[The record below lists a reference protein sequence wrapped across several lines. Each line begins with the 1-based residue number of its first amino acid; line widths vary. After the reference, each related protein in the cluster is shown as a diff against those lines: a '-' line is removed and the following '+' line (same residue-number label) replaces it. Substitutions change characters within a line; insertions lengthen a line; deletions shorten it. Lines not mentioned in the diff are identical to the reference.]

1 MSFDNYNQSIGALS
15 DMASQSIQK
24 QRAILEQKEKGE
36 DMAKTVGETKL
47 FMSAHGIHASLKPV
61 KPRIKKYLGR
71 KIRETAN
78 KIQDK
83 LTGDEGQSR
92 RAADFKA
99 SQDELNKSDKLS
111 DIKQRFSK
119 LNENDKDEV
128 RDAVKNHPD
137 FKSKDEIKDIAD
149 EDEEAGNAA
158 KEANTKI
165 LKDAISD
172 KEGENFA
179 TRNVGG
185 QAGQSVEQ
193 ITTDAAGESAVA
205 DAASEEASSG
215 AGKLFQGAKAIKSA
229 AKDLAK
235 STAKAAGED
244 VAEEA
249 GEETGAEVG
258 SAALDA
264 IPGADI
270 IGAVLGAGIAI
281 KKAIQVRK
289 AEKTD
294 ENIVGQ
300 EQTGVS
306 DQIGVV

>member
-1 MSFDNYNQSIGALS
+1 MSFDNYDQSIGALS

-36 DMAKTVGETKL
+36 DMAKTLGETKL

-71 KIRETAN
+71 KLRETAN

-99 SQDELNKSDKLS
+99 SQDELNKSEKYS
-111 DIKQRFSK
+111 DLKQRFSK
-119 LNENDKDEV
+119 LNDADKDEV
-128 RDAVKNHPD
+128 REAVKNHPD
-137 FKSKDEIKDIAD
+137 FKSKDEVKDLDD
-149 EDEEAGNAA
+149 EDEDAGDAA
-158 KEANTKI
+158 KEMNSKI
-165 LKDAISD
+165 LKNAISD

-193 ITTDAAGESAVA
+193 ITTDTAGEAAVA
-205 DAASEEASSG
+205 STEAEEGASG
-215 AGKLFQGAKAIKSA
+215 AGKIFQGAKAIKGA
-229 AKDLAK
+229 AKSLAK
-235 STAKAAGED
+235 TAVEATGEE
-244 VAEEA
+244 VA
-249 GEETGAEVG
+249 EETGASVG
-258 SAALDA
+258 SAVLDA
-264 IPGADI
+264 IPGADVV
-270 IGAVLGAGIAI
+270 GAILGAGIAI
-281 KKAIQVRK
+281 KKAIQVKK

-294 ENIVGQ
+294 ENLVSQ
-300 EQTGVS
+300 EHTGVS